1 MEELR
6 RSIVLKVLLTVLSGI
21 VLMVVSSY
29 LMFLCNF
36 NILSANGILS
46 LIVVS
51 TLPQLWISLR
61 KYQIPTLYISL
72 GMIVISFVLSM
83 VYAGVIGNSVSQF
96 NGQVS
101 MFQTVMF
108 YLMEVHLVVLA
119 VTLIINFILV
129 KRK

>member
-36 NILSANGILS
+36 NILSVNGILS